1 MALLFS
7 AVTLTA
13 EDRRT
18 EFLAAGFPKNER
30 DLAGWTA
37 YENFKSEVASE
48 QEIGV
53 HVQAYAYGGGEVLIA
68 TPEEVAYFKMRADRD
83 ERFLADHCESAGSAD
98 FTIQAPP
105 NEVLGVYLE
114 M

>member
-7 AVTLTA
+7 VVKLTA

-18 EFLAAGFPKNER
+18 EFLAAGFPKNKR
-30 DLAGWTA
+30 DLSGWTA

-53 HVQAYAYGGGEVLIA
+53 HVSAYTYGGGEVLIA

-83 ERFLADHCESAGSAD
+83 KRFLAGHCESAGNAD

-105 NEVLGVYLE
+105 YEVLGVYLE
-114 M
+114 L

>member
-37 YENFKSEVASE
+37 YESFMSETPPE
-48 QEIGV
+48 HDIGV
-53 HVQAYAYGGGEVLIA
+53 HVSAYTYGGGEVFIA

-83 ERFLADHCESAGSAD
+83 GRFLAGHCESAGSAD

-105 NEVLGVYLE
+105 NEILGVYLE
-114 M
+114 L

>member
-18 EFLAAGFPKNER
+18 EFLASGFPNSER

-37 YENFKSEVASE
+37 YENFIGEVASE

-53 HVQAYAYGGGEVLIA
+53 HVQAYTYGEGEVFKA

-83 ERFLADHCESAGSAD
+83 KRFLTGHCESAGSAD
-98 FTIQAPP
+98 FTVPNPP
-105 NEVLGVYLE
+105 NEIFGVYLE
-114 M
+114 L

>member
-1 MALLFS
+1 MPLLFS
-7 AVTLTA
+7 VVKLTA

-37 YENFKSEVASE
+37 YESFMSETPSE
-48 QEIGV
+48 HDIGV
-53 HVQAYAYGGGEVLIA
+53 HVIAYTYGGGEVLKA

-83 ERFLADHCESAGSAD
+83 ERFLADHCESAGSAE
-98 FTIQAPP
+98 FTVPNPP
-105 NEVLGVYLE
+105 NEMLGVYLE
-114 M
+114 L